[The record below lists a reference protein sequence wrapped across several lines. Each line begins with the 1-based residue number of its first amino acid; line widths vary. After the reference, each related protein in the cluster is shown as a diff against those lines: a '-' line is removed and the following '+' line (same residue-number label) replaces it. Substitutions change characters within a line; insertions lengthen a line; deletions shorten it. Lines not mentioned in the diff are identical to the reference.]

1 MTRRKRR
8 ILRWSE
14 QSPGASASGDL
25 FVLNIFRDILYLAV
39 ENPAQLVQRVG
50 THIFILPEAVELA
63 RAELVFPEQAVLGNA
78 LPLHGSPQPVIDNQI
93 ASPSP
98 LLHLCYILANLL
110 TIAHIR
116 AIVLIRGRDETL
128 EKGIAP
134 DPNKRAPAYRMLN
147 GLTDIGP
154 LTGCILEERE
164 QIDRLVNQIYQHRL
178 RLCNRVHMDFED
190 RDMEAIIKTYEQLN
204 RLCADLMYNQG
215 WFDAANT

>member
-1 MTRRKRR
+1 M
-8 ILRWSE
+8 
-14 QSPGASASGDL
+14 
-25 FVLNIFRDILYLAV
+25 
-39 ENPAQLVQRVG
+39 
-50 THIFILPEAVELA
+50 
-63 RAELVFPEQAVLGNA
+63 
-78 LPLHGSPQPVIDNQI
+78 
-93 ASPSP
+93 
-98 LLHLCYILANLL
+98 
-110 TIAHIR
+110 
-116 AIVLIRGRDETL
+116 

-164 QIDRLVNQIYQHRL
+164 QIDRLVNQIDQHRL